1 MGIGGLIVVGLITWL
16 LGGNPLDV
24 LRQGGGEI
32 VTQQTAQEEPY
43 SPTAEEEEM
52 ATFAK
57 VILKGTEDAWTEIFA
72 KYGKTYTPPRMV
84 LYTDAVQS
92 GCGGASSQ
100 VGPFYCSA
108 DQTLYIDL
116 SFFNQ
121 MKTQLGAG
129 GDFAYA
135 YVIAHEV
142 GHHVQNLLGTLDKA
156 HARMAQVSKTEA
168 NAISVR
174 LELQADY
181 YAGMWAHYDD
191 ARFGSLEPGDIEEGI
206 NAAHAIGDDKL
217 QMEAQGYVV
226 AGLPERADRR
236 GEDLADDAV
245 GHPVLAIE
253 GGGAGGAVVLLE
265 VAPAVDGGVSG
276 AEEAEDRL
284 GSTVAVS

>member
-1 MGIGGLIVVGLITWL
+1 MRLDGRQESSNVEDRRGRRVKGASMGIGGLIVVGLITWL
-16 LGGNPLDV
+16 MGGNPLDV
-24 LRQGGGEI
+24 LRQGGGAI
-32 VTQQTAQEEPY
+32 VTQQAAQEEPY
-43 SPTAEEEEM
+43 TPTAEEEEM

-72 KYGKTYTPPRMV
+72 KYGKTYTPPQMV

-156 HARMAQVSKTEA
+156 HARMAQVSKREA

-226 AGLPERADRR
+226 P
-236 GEDLADDAV
+236 DAFNH
-245 GHPVLAIE
+245 GTSKQRMAWLYKGYREGTLE
-253 GGGAGGAVVLLE
+253 GGDTFSL
-265 VAPAVDGGVSG
+265 PDPSI
-276 AEEAEDRL
+276 
-284 GSTVAVS
+284 